1 MLVKRLNEYVE
12 LPTRGSK
19 WSAGL
24 NLYCPFDIT
33 VPADAQRKIPLGVA
47 VQIPDFHVGLLVPRS
62 SMHKTPLRMANSRG
76 SNGFGSTGK

>member
-24 NLYCPFDIT
+24 DLYCPFDIT
-33 VPADAQRKIPLGVA
+33 VPADAQRKIPLGIA
-47 VQIPDFHVGLLVPRS
+47 VQIPDFMLVYWFLVVACIR
-62 SMHKTPLRMANSRG
+62 HHYEWQIAWE
-76 SNGFGSTGK
+76 